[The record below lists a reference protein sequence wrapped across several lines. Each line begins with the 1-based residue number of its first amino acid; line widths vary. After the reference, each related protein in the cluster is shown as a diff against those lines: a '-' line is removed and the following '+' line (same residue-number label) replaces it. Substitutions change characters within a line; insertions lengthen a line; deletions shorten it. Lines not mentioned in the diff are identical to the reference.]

1 MNSFFDD
8 HQAACSFFYQG
19 PYACAMQSGLSGR
32 QLLPKAMR
40 VIALLVFAVFLG
52 MSAGV
57 LPIGKASA
65 QPIQSVNVASPDG
78 GISVS
83 VSMEGGRAFYAVTY
97 NGEPV
102 VSRSRLGLLF
112 KDSHAFD
119 GDLKLAAS
127 STSSTD
133 ETWEQPWGERRLVR
147 DRHNELVVTLES
159 TAGPARRLNV
169 RFRVFDDG
177 VGFRYEVPAQKA
189 FRKVAIINELTEFTL
204 QPDATAWWI
213 PGREWNRYEY
223 LYNTTELSEMGR
235 AHTPMTVRTPNGVHL
250 SIHEAALVDYAAFV
264 LQQKRPGVL
273 HADLTPLSN
282 GVRVKTE
289 APFTSSWRTI
299 QISAD
304 AIGLLNSDLILNLNE
319 PNKLGD
325 VSWVQPG
332 KYIGIWWAMHIRERT
347 WGSGPEHGA
356 TTSETKRYMDFA
368 AENGFDGV
376 LVEGWN
382 IGWDGDWF
390 NNGEVFR
397 FAEPYPDFD
406 IEEVSRYG
414 LAKNVRLIG
423 HHETSGHVSNYE
435 DQLSAAFDLYERL
448 GVAQVKTG
456 YVADGGGL
464 RWVDDKGV
472 THYEWHDS
480 QFSAQHHLKVL
491 NEAAKRKISINA
503 HEPIKDTGLRRT
515 YPNWIAREGARGQ
528 EFNAWGTPP
537 NTPEHTAILPFTRM
551 LSGPMDYTPGV
562 LDLLFAGP
570 ESPNRIPSTIAK
582 ELSLYVV
589 LYSPIQMAADLPE
602 NYSKYEKAFQFIKDV
617 PTDWEESRAL
627 AGEVGDYVAFARKQ
641 RGGEDWFIGALTD
654 EHAREIDVS
663 LEFLHP
669 GRKYIA
675 TIYADGPKAH
685 WQTNPF
691 DLRVYDLEVTSAD
704 SLNLVMAAS
713 GGAAIRLRP
722 AAP

>member
-1 MNSFFDD
+1 MNSFFNGHKSDRLFLD
-8 HQAACSFFYQG
+8 EGEQGRAMHAAS
-19 PYACAMQSGLSGR
+19 SGGQR
-32 QLLPKAMR
+32 LLKAVR
-40 VIALLVFAVFLG
+40 SIALLLFAGLF
-52 MSAGV
+52 GV
-57 LPIGKASA
+57 SLVAPPSGNALA
-65 QPIQSVNVASPDG
+65 QPVQSVDVTSPDG
-78 GISVS
+78 GISVNLS
-83 VSMEGGRAFYAVTY
+83 VEGGRAFYAVTY

-119 GDLKLAAS
+119 GDLTIAAS
-127 STSSTD
+127 ETSSKD

-147 DRHNELVVTLES
+147 DHHNELAVTLAS
-159 TAGPARRLNV
+159 TAGPARRLIV

-204 QPDATAWWI
+204 QPNSTAWWI

-223 LYNTTELSEMGR
+223 LYNTTELSAMGR

-273 HADLTPLSN
+273 HADLTPLSD

-304 AIGLLNSDLILNLNE
+304 AVGLLNSDLILNLNE

-325 VSWVQPG
+325 VSWVKPG

-368 AENGFDGV
+368 AANGFDGV

-390 NNGEVFR
+390 NNGEIFR
-397 FAEPYPDFD
+397 FAEAYPDFD

-435 DQLSAAFDLYERL
+435 SQLSAAFDLYERL
-448 GVAQVKTG
+448 GVTQVKTG

-464 RWVDDKGV
+464 RWIDDKGV

-480 QFSAQHHLKVL
+480 QFSARHHLKVL
-491 NEAAKRKISINA
+491 TEAAKRKISINA

-602 NYSKYEKAFQFIKDV
+602 NYSKYEEAFQFIKDV

-627 AGEVGDYVAFARKQ
+627 VGEVGDYVAFARKK

-654 EHAREIDVS
+654 ERARNID
-663 LEFLHP
+663 LPLGFLDS

-675 TIYADGPKAH
+675 TIYADGPDAH
-685 WQTNPF
+685 WESNPF
-691 DLRVYDLEVTSAD
+691 DLRVYHREVTSTD
-704 SLNLVMAAS
+704 RLDLVLAAS